1 MAAVSLMV
9 LYEDESVEVRYC
21 DGFCLQLSPCG
32 CEFLFEKTPHPSA
45 HPLQQYERIR
55 QRTQFVISSYKEQL
69 VQALEFRN
77 RFATV
82 PYLPTVLIPT
92 NNKTHL
98 FIDISEVK
106 WPKHDAN
113 GVTFTDNDGVKVTSC
128 DGNAFLY
135 LAPSRH
141 EFSVEFLCKASQT
154 PANKMKPS
162 GTLIKENQENTH
174 SDGPDYCASS
184 KGTNPHSNPHNGNKE
199 LSEPSTKHEYVY
211 TWVVQHQ
218 SVSSCLA
225 CWNYPLSLAL
235 KCSKNKES
243 VDGAKQMSDEP
254 LKTKNVR
261 VPPPGE
267 DTLQNEVSILPKAL
281 PLSCPAPHSHRW
293 AFKDLV
299 SQDDQEIEQFL
310 RTELVKIVWCQGIVY
325 RLIHGAISGVE
336 IYPGDGTV
344 IRSQGP
350 VANYFKH
357 YLAKGPAEQ
366 KEKMYVMSSL
376 PPDVPGQ
383 SYSVRSVLT
392 RASRILQCCHQARLL
407 LKMSYNICCWKT
419 ESISS
424 VQNNSPPVL
433 LKEASIPNIGHF
445 TAFSDG
451 KVHVIYC
458 DGVTLHMMWNLK
470 VKTQNHEAEM
480 QFSPGDEGAATLE
493 WCKLMLPDGQCQLVQ
508 LQSPGLYERYVSIAV
523 NWCKWL
529 NQNPQKSG
537 DLCKD
542 FQPANPSDDW
552 SVVAELQKIKRF
564 NYLLEN
570 SGILKSTSV
579 GGHKFCC
586 NSDNIDSIEDLHS
599 PEKNI
604 AEALERTSKAIQDIE
619 LLLST
624 RISRRQ

>member
-21 DGFCLQLSPCG
+21 DGSCLQLSPCG
-32 CEFLFEKTPHPSA
+32 CEFLLEKTPHPSA
-45 HPLQQYERIR
+45 HPLQQFERIR

-92 NNKTHL
+92 NSKTHL

-106 WPKHDAN
+106 WPKSDAN
-113 GVTFTDNDGVKVTSC
+113 GVMFTDNDGVKVTSC

-135 LAPSRH
+135 LAPSH
-141 EFSVEFLCKASQT
+141 QEFSVEFLCKASQA
-154 PANKMKPS
+154 PANKTKPS
-162 GTLIKENQENTH
+162 GTLIKENQENIH
-174 SDGPDYCASS
+174 NDGPDCCASS
-184 KGTNPHSNPHNGNKE
+184 KDTHPHSNPHNGNKE
-199 LSEPSTKHEYVY
+199 IYEPCTKHEYVY

-243 VDGAKQMSDEP
+243 AKQVSDEP

-293 AFKDLV
+293 TFKD

-366 KEKMYVMSSL
+366 SEEKMYVMSSL

-383 SYSVRSVLT
+383 SYSVRSVVT
-392 RASRILQCCHQARLL
+392 RASRILQCCHQARLSL
-407 LKMSYNICCWKT
+407 NMSNNICCWKT

-424 VQNNSPPVL
+424 MQNNSPPVL

-458 DGVTLHMMWNLK
+458 DGVTLHMMWNF
-470 VKTQNHEAEM
+470 KTQNHKAEI
-480 QFSPGDEGAATLE
+480 QFSPGDEEAATLV
-493 WCKLMLPDGQCQLVQ
+493 CKLMLPEGQCQLVR
-508 LQSPGLYERYVSIAV
+508 LQSPGLYERYVSVAV

-564 NYLLEN
+564 NYVLEN

-579 GGHKFCC
+579 GEHKFCC

-624 RISRRQ
+624 KISRRQ